1 MPLLFRFCKSVA
13 DTPPAG
19 GRRLAR
25 RGMLQG
31 LAPGPDVA
39 RGQQAEGRTGQQMGA
54 PVAREAEY
62 DAQAAGGQ
70 QRAQLQLT
78 RAQPQ
83 RGRLSPPQQTGQRGC
98 AGPRAPAAAAI
109 RRAAQLRQGRL
120 QIPADAVQIR
130 IRRQKQQNG
139 A

>member
-1 MPLLFRFCKSVA
+1 MWPLLFRFCKSVA

-70 QRAQLQLT
+70 QRNDGHKK
-78 RAQPQ
+78 
-83 RGRLSPPQQTGQRGC
+83 GRTKK
-98 AGPRAPAAAAI
+98 AFH
-109 RRAAQLRQGRL
+109 RRKRL
-120 QIPADAVQIR
+120 LIFSL
-130 IRRQKQQNG
+130 
-139 A
+139 